1 MASSAGPVT
10 PQQVWREMSSE
21 QRLAAARAFWA
32 DEDSG
37 PQQAE
42 AIQALA
48 RQLRFRP
55 QSLLRLS
62 PDKLARHLAALRAIS
77 EPLAGR
83 ALVAYHL
90 AGQRPM
96 LEAFLTHLGVPN
108 EHGVIKDGPTE
119 PPGEDRLRAAAAAL
133 VERFPAADVRVYL
146 LTLAA
151 QDPDVWGPLAP
162 IAGAIAAGQPGADA
176 P

>member
-1 MASSAGPVT
+1 MASSAGPMT
-10 PQQVWREMSSE
+10 PQQVWREMSAE
-21 QRLAAARAFWA
+21 QRLAAARALWA
-32 DEDSG
+32 DEDSA

-62 PDKLARHLAALRAIS
+62 PDRLARHLAGVRAIS
-77 EPLAGR
+77 APLASR
-83 ALVAYHL
+83 ALVVYHL

-96 LEAFLTHLGVPN
+96 LEAFLAHLGVPH
-108 EHGVIKDGPTE
+108 EHGVISDGPTE
-119 PPGEDRLRAAAAAL
+119 PPGEDRLQAAAAAL
-133 VERFPAADVRVYL
+133 LERFPAADVRVYL

-151 QDPDVWGPLAP
+151 QDPGVWGRLAP
-162 IAGAIAAGQPGADA
+162 IADAIAAGPPGADA